1 MKICIT
7 YKKHP
12 LDWAEIEIEGEIDML
27 QISGMEQ
34 KVIHLKKEEINQT
47 CKKVVEVIQSELGDE
62 KFVPEVVKYVL
73 EQCKEYVEAM
83 PLKL

>member
-1 MKICIT
+1 
-7 YKKHP
+7 
-12 LDWAEIEIEGEIDML
+12 ML

-34 KVIHLKKEEINQT
+34 KVIHLKKEEINRT
-47 CKKVVEVIQSELGDE
+47 CKKVVEVIQAELGDE
-62 KFVPEVVKYVL
+62 NFVPEVVKYVL